1 MLRAL
6 SRGSSGR
13 GRSECGSSSR
23 CSLGSRAAAARFE
36 LAIDVGFAAGTNK
49 GLEGHFLGSATVSSI
64 YAMGQRS
71 KSVLESGS
79 RVSGRQG
86 NLGVGK
92 VESRRLRKWDRRRS
106 SLVQLAKLCHDRGVC
121 GGRDT
126 VDRSGQGGEDGERP
140 RSWQEQRKGDSA
152 QALGSRTPETMTA
165 LLASPRSDSSKFVL
179 SELP

>member
-13 GRSECGSSSR
+13 RRSECGSSSR
-23 CSLGSRAAAARFE
+23 ARWCQGQQQHGPSWQSKLVSPRLQTKGSKGISWEARRFP
-36 LAIDVGFAAGTNK
+36 
-49 GLEGHFLGSATVSSI
+49 SI

-106 SLVQLAKLCHDRGVC
+106 SLVQLVKLRHDRGVC